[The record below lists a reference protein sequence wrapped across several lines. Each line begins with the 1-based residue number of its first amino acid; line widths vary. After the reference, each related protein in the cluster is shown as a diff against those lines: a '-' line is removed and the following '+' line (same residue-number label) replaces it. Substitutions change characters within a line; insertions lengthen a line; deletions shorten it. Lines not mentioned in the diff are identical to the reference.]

1 MTTAQPFLPHPGDY
15 DESIAAADPGA
26 GAPPPAEGTGLRAE
40 EPDRSDEV
48 GGDTQP
54 ADLPED
60 VPFRT
65 PRPSDL
71 QDG

>member
-1 MTTAQPFLPHPGDY
+1 MTTAQPFLPHPGDG
-15 DESIAAADPGA
+15 DETIAAADPGA
-26 GAPPPAEGTGLRAE
+26 GAPPPAGGTGLGGE

-54 ADLPED
+54 ADLPGD

-65 PRPSDL
+65 PRPADL